1 MNESDLSDLATGHL
15 HKKPRLSDAIFFPIQ
30 HVYVESHSVTDIHQM
45 TGRIRRGA
53 EHLYVII
60 DSEGYGNTEHRFER
74 VLAKYLCTSK
84 QAAIDISYTNS
95 ILKDFCDEHKLSLND
110 AYRTEN
116 SDLGDFIDLI
126 KQKFP
131 YIEFDYFTYKFRF
144 NSYNKLSH
152 DFISSETRSFTEASK
167 VPQDL
172 VALFQMAFPYSNIYS
187 PITHEEEAQ
196 QIGWNFLNS
205 HPTGI
210 VTEEELDELIA
221 KLDVL
226 LTSPQNR
233 KRRKSHK
240 PAPNRLLHQI
250 GLDYSPRNN
259 NIHSEGYSEHIL
271 RPWKKSSKA
280 A

>member
-1 MNESDLSDLATGHL
+1 MYEWIWSIWPNNWTSPQ
-15 HKKPRLSDAIFFPIQ
+15 KPRLSDAIFFPIQ

-45 TGRIRRGA
+45 AGRIRRGA

-60 DSEGYGNTEHRFER
+60 DSEGYGNIEHRFER

-84 QAAIDISYTNS
+84 QAAIDISYANS

-172 VALFQMAFPYSNIYS
+172 VALFQRAFPYSNIYS
-187 PITHEEEAQ
+187 SITPEEEAQ

-205 HPTGI
+205 HPTGTLNSSSVYVSTLCASTLMAFMLNGCTYPSSI
-210 VTEEELDELIA
+210 KKCMVVI
-221 KLDVL
+221 K
-226 LTSPQNR
+226 SR
-233 KRRKSHK
+233 K
-240 PAPNRLLHQI
+240 
-250 GLDYSPRNN
+250 
-259 NIHSEGYSEHIL
+259 
-271 RPWKKSSKA
+271 
-280 A
+280 